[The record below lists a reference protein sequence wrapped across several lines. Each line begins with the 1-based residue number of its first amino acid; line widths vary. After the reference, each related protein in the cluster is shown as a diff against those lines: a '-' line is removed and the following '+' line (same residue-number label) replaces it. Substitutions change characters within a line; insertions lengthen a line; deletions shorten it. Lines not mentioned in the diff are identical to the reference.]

1 MDDVNINM
9 CNQVVLRSQQC
20 GGYNRM
26 GCTFFDVR
34 NYKRG
39 LKEQTR
45 EYGASILIEHFEQQK
60 KLNNDSFYSTSL
72 DEDDKLVHCF

>member
-1 MDDVNINM
+1 MDDANINM
-9 CNQVVLRSQQC
+9 CNQVVLLSQQC

-26 GCTFFDVR
+26 SCTFFDIR

-45 EYGASILIEHFEQQK
+45 EYDASLLIEHFEQQK
-60 KLNNDSFYSTSL
+60 KLNNDFFYSTSL
-72 DEDDKLVHCF
+72 DEDGKLVHCF